1 MPSIHENGDMI
12 EIKPKSFKQDYETT
26 FILIPDL
33 PEVEQKQAVDKFV
46 NLIKENDGE
55 VHNIEHW
62 GMRKLAYS
70 IKRRTNGYYVFVE
83 FTTYPEFIKKLEQTY
98 LYDDNVIRYL
108 TVKLDKFHKEFNI
121 KRREQGFGLRKDA
134 KKTSTN

>member
-1 MPSIHENGDMI
+1 MI

-26 FILIPDL
+26 FILIPEL
-33 PEVEQKQAVDKFV
+33 PEAEQKQAVDKFV
-46 NLIKENDGE
+46 NLIKENDGK

-70 IKRRTNGYYVFVE
+70 IKRRTNGHYVFVE
-83 FTTYPEFIKKLEQTY
+83 FTAGPEFIEKLEQAY
-98 LYDDNVIRYL
+98 RYDDSVLRYL
-108 TVKLDKFHKEFNI
+108 TVRLDKFHKEFNI

>member
-1 MPSIHENGDMI
+1 MI